1 MNGFTHSKFGH
12 SLFRSSIQSFSY
24 SIITIMLKSLLTLAF
39 LLALA
44 PAEGQ
49 VATFDVLMAG
59 HSIGSV
65 TVLEQEG
72 SGRLMKR
79 IEAAFRVPFYSGS
92 FVSEN
97 QFADG
102 TLHSSL
108 TEQVVNGKRREQ
120 TITTRLSSRHYRF
133 DQAEKSEEKRKW
145 EVMVPI
151 AHTITG
157 LYYQEPAQVQAVY
170 SEKYGAMC
178 KVKKLE
184 NGNYSVSLPNGKESI
199 YSYVRGECVRVV
211 TELAGVRLSIVRR
224 QRPL

>member
-1 MNGFTHSKFGH
+1 MPKP
-12 SLFRSSIQSFSY
+12 
-24 SIITIMLKSLLTLAF
+24 LLTLAF
-39 LLALA
+39 LLALVSA
-44 PAEGQ
+44 KAQ

-72 SGRLMKR
+72 SGRLRKR
-79 IEAAFRVPFYSGS
+79 IEAEFKVPFYSGS

-157 LYYQEPAQVQAVY
+157 LYYQEPAQVQDVY

-178 KVKKLE
+178 KVRKLE
-184 NGNYSVSLPNGKESI
+184 NGSYSVQLPNGKESV

-211 TELAGVRLSIVRR
+211 TELAGVRLSIVRK